1 VREQIE
7 LLANIQQKDNTL
19 KQLREQIFQVP
30 LRIEEK
36 ENRVRELAEYLEAD
50 KNRIEETQKLQ
61 RQYEAEVDDGSERI
75 KKSNQ
80 YEAEVD
86 DGSERIKKS
95 NGRLL
100 SIKNNKEYQ
109 AVLKEI
115 EEIKNENAQ
124 REDKILAFMEE
135 QERLKQALN
144 EQANELTN
152 MRETFETEKTAIQAE
167 LKEAEKRLWKEEA
180 QRREMAKAVGT
191 DVLRTY
197 EHLKTRIGSPVVVL
211 AEKTTCTGC
220 NLNIPPQM
228 YNELQKRDSLR
239 FCPNCNRIIY
249 WEDGNGISG

>member
-1 VREQIE
+1 MREQIE

-36 ENRVRELAEYLEAD
+36 ENRVRELAEYLETD

-75 KKSNQ
+75 KKS
-80 YEAEVD
+80 
-86 DGSERIKKS
+86 K
-95 NGRLL
+95 GRLL

-197 EHLKTRIGSPVVVL
+197 EHLKTRIGCPVVVL
-211 AEKTTCTGC
+211 AKKTTCTGC

-249 WEDGNGISG
+249 WEDGNGILG